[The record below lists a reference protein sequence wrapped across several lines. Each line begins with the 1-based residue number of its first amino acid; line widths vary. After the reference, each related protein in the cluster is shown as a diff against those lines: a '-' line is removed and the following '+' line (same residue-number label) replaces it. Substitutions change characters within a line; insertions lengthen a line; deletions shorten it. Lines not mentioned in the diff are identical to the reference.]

1 MSGLLN
7 QALAEGSISI
17 RATASN
23 WKQAIEL
30 AGDALVTSQRTT
42 TQYTEAMVQAFEEL
56 GPYMVIAPGI
66 ALAHARPS
74 EAVLVTGL
82 SLITLSEPVVFG
94 SEANDPVR
102 LVIGLAAVDHDSH
115 IDLMA
120 ALSELLMDVMKV
132 NMLLQAENVEQVR
145 ELLS

>member
-1 MSGLLN
+1 MSELLN
-7 QALAEGSISI
+7 QALAEGSISV

-30 AGDALVTSQRTT
+30 AGDALVTSKRTT

-74 EAVLVTGL
+74 EAVLGTGL

-120 ALSELLMDVMKV
+120 ALSDLLMDVMKV

>member
-1 MSGLLN
+1 MSELLN
-7 QALAEGSISI
+7 QALAEGSISV

-30 AGDALVTSQRTT
+30 AGNALVTSTRTT

-74 EAVLVTGL
+74 EAVLGTGL

-94 SEANDPVR
+94 SQANDPVR

-120 ALSELLMDVMKV
+120 ALSDLLMDVMKV
-132 NMLLQAENVEQVR
+132 NMLLQADNVEQVR

>member
-1 MSGLLN
+1 MSELLN
-7 QALAEGSISI
+7 QALAEGSISV

-23 WKQAIEL
+23 WKQAIES
-30 AGDALVTSQRTT
+30 AGEALVVSQRTT

-74 EAVLVTGL
+74 EAVLGTGL

-120 ALSELLMDVMKV
+120 ALSDLLMDVMKV

>member
-1 MSGLLN
+1 MSNLLN
-7 QALAEGSISI
+7 QALAEGSISV

-30 AGDALVTSQRTT
+30 AGDALVTSKRTT
-42 TQYTEAMVQAFEEL
+42 TQYTEAMIQAFEEL

-74 EAVLVTGL
+74 EAVLGTGL
-82 SLITLSEPVVFG
+82 SLITLTEPVVFG

-120 ALSELLMDVMKV
+120 ALSDLLMDVMKV

>member
-1 MSGLLN
+1 MSKLLN
-7 QALAEGSISI
+7 QALAEGSISV

-30 AGDALVTSQRTT
+30 AGDALVTSKRTT

-74 EAVLVTGL
+74 EAVLGTGL

-120 ALSELLMDVMKV
+120 ALSDLLMDVMKV

>member
-1 MSGLLN
+1 MSNLLN
-7 QALAEGSISI
+7 QALAEGSISV

-30 AGDALVTSQRTT
+30 AGDALVTSKRTT
-42 TQYTEAMVQAFEEL
+42 TQYTEAMIQAFEEL

-74 EAVLVTGL
+74 EAVLGTGL

-120 ALSELLMDVMKV
+120 ALSDLLMDVMKV
-132 NMLLQAENVEQVR
+132 NMLLQAENLEQVR

>member
-1 MSGLLN
+1 MSELLN
-7 QALAEGSISI
+7 QALAEGSISV
-17 RATASN
+17 RASASN
-23 WKQAIEL
+23 WKQALEL

-74 EAVLVTGL
+74 EAVLGTGL

-120 ALSELLMDVMKV
+120 ALSDLLMDVMKV